1 VTERS
6 VSLFEII
13 DSRRRATH
21 HVATN
26 EFTKGDI
33 AEANSWLRRL
43 SMQFPEND
51 FDKVMTVLESDDIEV
66 TTFKIH
72 MEYRRKDATPETED

>member
-1 VTERS
+1 
-6 VSLFEII
+6 
-13 DSRRRATH
+13 
-21 HVATN
+21 
-26 EFTKGDI
+26 
-33 AEANSWLRRL
+33 
-43 SMQFPEND
+43 MQFPEND